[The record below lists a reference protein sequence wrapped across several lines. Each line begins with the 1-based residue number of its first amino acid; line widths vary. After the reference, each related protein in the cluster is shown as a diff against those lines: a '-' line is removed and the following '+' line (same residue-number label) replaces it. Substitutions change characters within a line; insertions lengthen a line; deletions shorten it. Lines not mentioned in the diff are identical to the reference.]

1 MTVVARSTYTTQDWD
16 PPDPPNPPPAP
27 PAPAGPPIYGVG
39 PYVGVLRDQV
49 AAVGLRFSTA
59 STTTH
64 YEITV
69 RTADGRRRKFE
80 VEHDF
85 YLVAESGTVGTVE
98 MWHGRLLRLR
108 IGSHVDEQYP
118 LRWTIPYV
126 IMLVGVGF
134 LGYPVFRLI
143 RSMYEAV
150 RWRRIARRLRR
161 RPS

>member
-1 MTVVARSTYTTQDWD
+1 M
-16 PPDPPNPPPAP
+16 
-27 PAPAGPPIYGVG
+27 
-39 PYVGVLRDQV
+39 LRDQV
-49 AAVGLRFSTA
+49 VAVGLPLFAA

-80 VEHDF
+80 VEQDF
-85 YLVAESGTVGTVE
+85 YQVAEPGTVGSVE
-98 MWHGRLLRLR
+98 IWHGRLLRLR

-126 IMLVGVGF
+126 IILVGVG
-134 LGYPVFRLI
+134 LLLYPAFRLI
-143 RSMYEAV
+143 RSVYEAV

-161 RPS
+161 